1 MTFVLRQLPS
11 VSGDCANGVCC
22 CVWLQNKCREVTGLW
37 QVVTNSLV
45 KVERNGNDWDISS

>member
-22 CVWLQNKCREVTGLW
+22 CVWLQNKRREVTGLW
-37 QVVTNSLV
+37 QVVADSPV
-45 KVERNGNDWDISS
+45 KIERNGNDWDISS